1 MRYIFRKVWF
11 KLLRHRLVYGLLILE
26 MAVGMALYVYSCNL
40 LYSMQDEQK
49 AMEQTAATHLL
60 RIFSQDNL
68 SVTKEIPI
76 NADDYKNIE
85 RLVKQRLDYFIVIPD
100 IIISDEK
107 IINYNLL
114 LVDFENYGLDS
125 SCVYVGQDI
134 KNEIGQE
141 GVWVGIEDISIGQ
154 KEIILQSEGN
164 VTKHFNIMSIPPSL
178 EEESLMG
185 SAGNTGFADSLL
197 IPVTEMDKVAGY
209 IQNGQGSVE
218 LGIDLSSNSDYE
230 AVLQNIEQYLKERH
244 GEYYSYEFYSPSAEF
259 ENNTF
264 KAQVDINSINKMG
277 ILMLVTL
284 VISFICI
291 FKMLLR
297 KREQELGICQACG
310 AADSDI
316 MAETFIE
323 IFSICIMGIGIGC
336 VTGFILTYQSASFFT
351 EIVEMKGDFRTV
363 IHSFIFCL
371 LIAIVIFVSVMQK
384 YYCGKTIELIRDK

>member
-1 MRYIFRKVWF
+1 MRYIFRKVRL
-11 KLLRHRLVYGLLILE
+11 KLFHHRLVYGLLILE
-26 MAVGMALYVYSCNL
+26 MAIGMALYVYSCNL

-60 RIFSQDNL
+60 RIFPRDHQADIGQIS
-68 SVTKEIPI
+68 I
-76 NADDYKNIE
+76 NADDYKNIQK
-85 RLVKQRLDYFIVIPD
+85 LVKQGLNYFIVIPD

-107 IINYNLL
+107 IIDYNLL
-114 LVDFENYGLDS
+114 FVDFQKYGLDPG
-125 SCVYVGQDI
+125 CVYVGQDI
-134 KNEIGQE
+134 QNEIGRK
-141 GVWVGIEDISIGQ
+141 GTGVGIEEVVIGQ
-154 KEIILQSEGN
+154 KEMILQSEEN
-164 VTKHFNIMSIPPSL
+164 LTKHFEIMPLPHSL
-178 EEESLMG
+178 EEEALMG

-218 LGIDLSSNSDYE
+218 LGIDLSNNSDE
-230 AVLQNIEQYLKERH
+230 AILQNIEQYLKERH
-244 GEYYSYEFYSPSAEF
+244 GESYSYEFYSPSAEF
-259 ENNTF
+259 ENDTF

-284 VISFICI
+284 SISFICI

-310 AADSDI
+310 AADSDL

-323 IFSICIMGIGIGC
+323 IFSICIIGIGIGC
-336 VTGFILTYQSASFFT
+336 ATGFILTYRSAPFFT

-384 YYCGKTIELIRDK
+384 YYFGKTIELIRDES

>member
-1 MRYIFRKVWF
+1 MRYIFRKVWL
-11 KLLRHRLVYGLLILE
+11 KLLHHRLVYGLLVLE
-26 MAVGMALYVYSCNL
+26 MAIGMALYVYSCNL
-40 LYSMQDEQK
+40 LYSMQDEQTD
-49 AMEQTAATHLL
+49 MEQAAATHLM
-60 RIFSQDNL
+60 RIFPQDHP
-68 SVTKEIPI
+68 SVSEQIPV
-76 NADDYKNIE
+76 NADDYKHIQ
-85 RLVKQRLDYFIVIPD
+85 RLVKQGLDYFIVIPD

-107 IINYNLL
+107 IIDYNLL
-114 LVDFENYGLDS
+114 LVDFQKYGLDPG
-125 SCVYVGQDI
+125 CVYAGQEI
-134 KNEIGQE
+134 QNEIERKGIM
-141 GVWVGIEDISIGQ
+141 VGIEEVSIEQ
-154 KEIILQSEGN
+154 KEMILQSEEN
-164 VTKHFNIMSIPPSL
+164 LTKHFEIMPLPNSL
-178 EEESLMG
+178 KEESLMG

-209 IQNGQGSVE
+209 VQSGQGSVE
-218 LGIDLSSNSDYE
+218 LGIDLSGSSDDE

-244 GEYYSYEFYSPSAEF
+244 GESYSYEFYSPSAEF
-259 ENNTF
+259 ENDTF

-284 VISFICI
+284 SISFICI

-323 IFSICIMGIGIGC
+323 IFSICIVGIGIGC
-336 VTGFILTYQSASFFT
+336 VTGFILTYQSSSFFT

-363 IHSFIFCL
+363 IHSFLFCL

-384 YYCGKTIELIRDK
+384 YYFGKTIELIRDK

>member
-1 MRYIFRKVWF
+1 MRYIFRKVWL
-11 KLLRHRLVYGLLILE
+11 KLLHHRLVYGLLVLE
-26 MAVGMALYVYSCNL
+26 MAIGMALYVYSCNL
-40 LYSMQDEQK
+40 LYSMQDEQTD
-49 AMEQTAATHLL
+49 MEQAAATHLM
-60 RIFSQDNL
+60 RIFPQDHP
-68 SVTKEIPI
+68 SVSEQIPV
-76 NADDYKNIE
+76 NADDYKHIQ
-85 RLVKQRLDYFIVIPD
+85 RLVKQGLDYFIVIPD

-107 IINYNLL
+107 IIDYNLL
-114 LVDFENYGLDS
+114 LVDFQKYDLDPE
-125 SCVYVGQDI
+125 CVYVGQEI
-134 KNEIGQE
+134 QNEIERKGI
-141 GVWVGIEDISIGQ
+141 GVGIEEVSIGQ
-154 KEIILQSEGN
+154 KEMILESEEN
-164 VTKHFNIMSIPPSL
+164 STKHFEIMPLPHSL

-209 IQNGQGSVE
+209 IQSGQGSVE
-218 LGIDLSSNSDYE
+218 LGINLSGSSDDE
-230 AVLQNIEQYLKERH
+230 AILQNIEQYLKERH
-244 GEYYSYEFYSPSAEF
+244 GESYSYEFYSPSAEF
-259 ENNTF
+259 ENDTF

-284 VISFICI
+284 SISFICI

-323 IFSICIMGIGIGC
+323 IFSICIVGIGIGC
-336 VTGFILTYQSASFFT
+336 VTGFILTYQSSPFFT

-363 IHSFIFCL
+363 IHSFLFCL

-384 YYCGKTIELIRDK
+384 YYFGKTIELIRDK

>member
-60 RIFSQDNL
+60 RIFPQDNL
-68 SVTKEIPI
+68 SVTEEIPI

-141 GVWVGIEDISIGQ
+141 GVWVGIEEISIGQ

-164 VTKHFNIMSIPPSL
+164 VTKHFNIMSIPLSL

-197 IPVTEMDKVAGY
+197 IPVTAMDKVAGY

-264 KAQVDINSINKMG
+264 KAQVDINCINKMG

-284 VISFICI
+284 IISFISI

-384 YYCGKTIELIRDK
+384 YYFGKTIELIRDK

>member
-1 MRYIFRKVWF
+1 MGYIFRKVWF
-11 KLLRHRLVYGLLILE
+11 KLLCHRLVYGLLILE

-49 AMEQTAATHLL
+49 AMEQTSATHLL
-60 RIFSQDNL
+60 RIFPQDNL
-68 SVTKEIPI
+68 SVTEEIPI
-76 NADDYKNIE
+76 NSDDYKNIE

-100 IIISDEK
+100 IIILNEK

-114 LVDFENYGLDS
+114 LVDFGIYGLDS
-125 SCVYVGQDI
+125 SCVYVGQNI

-141 GVWVGIEDISIGQ
+141 GVWVGIEEINIGQ

-164 VTKHFNIMSIPPSL
+164 GTKHFNIMSIPPLL

-185 SAGNTGFADSLL
+185 SGGNTGFADSLL

-218 LGIDLSSNSDYE
+218 LGIDLSNNSDE
-230 AVLQNIEQYLKERH
+230 AILQNIEQYLKERH
-244 GEYYSYEFYSPSAEF
+244 GESYSYEFYSPSAEF
-259 ENNTF
+259 ENDTF

-284 VISFICI
+284 SISFICI

-310 AADSDI
+310 AADSDL

-323 IFSICIMGIGIGC
+323 IFSICIIGIGIGC
-336 VTGFILTYQSASFFT
+336 ATGFILTYRSAPFFT

-384 YYCGKTIELIRDK
+384 YYFGKTIELIRDES